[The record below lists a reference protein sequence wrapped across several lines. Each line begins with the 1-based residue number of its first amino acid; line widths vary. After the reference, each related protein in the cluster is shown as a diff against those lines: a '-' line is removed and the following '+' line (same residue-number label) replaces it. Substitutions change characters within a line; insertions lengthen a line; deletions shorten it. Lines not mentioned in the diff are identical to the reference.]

1 MVTEY
6 YMDLQDDIDQIGIT
20 GIRCSSCG
28 EVIDPVML
36 RNRLNQTPDLLH
48 AVKRRKYAQRVGQGE
63 SDGRDENGHENETQ
77 FADCSLAGPAK

>member
-63 SDGRDENGHENETQ
+63 SDGQDQNGHGNETQ
-77 FADCSLAGPAK
+77 FAD